1 MSLMDMGRSRSTSA
15 YRSSLT
21 AATMDCGRVQGYAR
35 PVATVERA
43 LALPRSSALRGSVP
57 VALLAAL
64 LSVVALH
71 VPIGGSGTAPTGA
84 PARPAVSD
92 LGATPL
98 GFAPN
103 RGQSSP
109 RVRFL
114 AQGPGYGIFLTPGRA
129 VLSLERT
136 GARGAALALGFVGA
150 DPDPAIAGS
159 GREGTTS
166 YLGGGGGALHV
177 PGFAGVRYRGLW
189 PGVGMRFYG
198 TGGHLEYDFELAAG
212 ADPRRIGLRF
222 AGQRELRLAAAGSL
236 LLRLGGRPIRQLP
249 PHAFQT
255 IGSRRVPVAS
265 HYTLGP
271 GGRIGIALGR
281 YDHTLPLT
289 IDPRLVYSTYLGA
302 GVLGWAT
309 SVAVGP
315 EGDAYLTGS
324 TPRPTFPH
332 TVGTF
337 PAKKNRSAFVTKL
350 DPERNRIVYSTFV
363 GGAAGSHGGAIAV
376 DRKGD
381 AFVAGRANADDFH
394 THGAYMPKQA
404 GPKGIF
410 VAELDPGGGH
420 LDYSAYLGR
429 RGGESGVVG
438 LAIDPAGNAYVAGMT
453 TSQKFPTSADAL
465 IPTDPRTDPIA
476 EAGFVAKLNRSGSK
490 LVYSTYLAGT
500 GGFHDPLGGIAVDS
514 RGHAYITGWSE
525 SGDFPTTHGAYE
537 TSLKPPYHEGIFV
550 TKLNRAGSGLVYS
563 TFLSGGQN
571 EEGEAIAVDRR
582 GRAYIT
588 GYTESRRYPITPGAY
603 QPQMIGSQDIV
614 VSILSADGRDLEA
627 STYLGGKSA
636 DGLAAEGTGIGL
648 EPDGDVVISGITNTA
663 GFKTTANALQPRPHS
678 RYYDNS
684 VVAELT
690 PDLRRVP
697 YLSYFSG
704 RSVTHVRG
712 LAIGPGGGVFVAGGS
727 NPGLTQTA
735 AHLPRFHDP
744 HERNHSNAFAAEFEL

>member
-1 MSLMDMGRSRSTSA
+1 M
-15 YRSSLT
+15 
-21 AATMDCGRVQGYAR
+21 
-35 PVATVERA
+35 
-43 LALPRSSALRGSVP
+43 P

-64 LSVVALH
+64 LSVVALN
-71 VPIGGSGTAPTGA
+71 VPFGGSGAGPVRS

-92 LGATPL
+92 LAATPL
-98 GFAPN
+98 SFAPN

-109 RVRFL
+109 GVRFL
-114 AQGPGYGIFLTPGRA
+114 AQGPGYGIFLTPKRA

-136 GARGAALALGFVGA
+136 GDRGAALALGFVGA
-150 DPDPAIAGS
+150 DPDPAIGGS
-159 GREGTTS
+159 HRQGTTS
-166 YLGGGGGALHV
+166 YLGDGAALHT
-177 PGFAGVRYRGLW
+177 PGFADVRYRDLW

-198 TGGHLEYDFELAAG
+198 TPDHLEYDVDLAAG

-222 AGQRELRLAAAGSL
+222 TGQRGLHLGADGSL
-236 LLRLGGRPIRQLP
+236 LLRLGDRPIRQLP

-255 IGSRRVPVAS
+255 IGGERVPVAS

-271 GGRIGIALGR
+271 GGRIGIAVGR
-281 YDHTLPLT
+281 YDHSLPLT
-289 IDPRLVYSTYLGA
+289 IDPRLVYSTYVGT

-332 TVGTF
+332 TLGTF
-337 PAKKNRSAFVTKL
+337 PARRNRSAFVTKL
-350 DPERNRIVYSTFV
+350 DPARNRIVYSTFV
-363 GGAAGSHGGAIAV
+363 GGGSGSHGGAIAV

-381 AFVAGRANADDFH
+381 AFVAGRANSSDFH
-394 THGAYMPKQA
+394 THGAYLPKEA
-404 GPKGIF
+404 GRKGIF
-410 VAELDPGGGH
+410 VAKLDPSGRH

-429 RGGESGVVG
+429 RGGESGVIG

-453 TSQKFPTSADAL
+453 TSRGFPTSAHAL
-465 IPTDPRTDPIA
+465 IPTDPRTDPLA
-476 EAGFVAKLNRSGSK
+476 QAGFVAKLNRSGSR
-490 LVYSTYLAGT
+490 LDYSTFLAGS
-500 GGFHDPLGGIAVDS
+500 GGFHDPLGAITVDS
-514 RGHAYITGWSE
+514 RGHAYVTGWSQ

-537 TSLKPPYHEGIFV
+537 TSLKGPEHEGIFV
-550 TKLNRAGSGLVYS
+550 TKLNRTGSGLVYS
-563 TFLSGGQN
+563 TFLSGGEN

-588 GYTESRRYPITPGAY
+588 GNTESRRYPITRGAY
-603 QPQMIGSQDIV
+603 QPQMIGSRDIV
-614 VSILSADGRDLEA
+614 VSILSPDGRGLEA

-663 GFKTTANALQPRPHS
+663 GFKTTANALQPRSHS

-684 VVAELT
+684 VIAELT

-697 YLSYFSG
+697 YLSYYSG
-704 RSVTHVRG
+704 RSVTHVRS
-712 LAIGPGGGVFVAGGS
+712 LAIGPGGGVFVAGGA
-727 NPGLTQTA
+727 NPGLKQTA

-744 HERNHSNAFAAEFEL
+744 HERNHPNAFAGEFEL